1 MSCPPLAFPSPA
13 ADPPQLDLL
22 VCGGGVVGLSICYEA
37 LQRGWQ
43 VGLIDAGD
51 LGRAASW
58 AGAGILPAGPNGGAV
73 DPLEALRGLSSLL
86 HRRWADALREETGID
101 TGYRICGGW
110 HLGRTRVEAATLR
123 GHQLWWREHGIDF
136 ESLPL
141 RQLAEREPALAGLAA
156 REPEMVCYWVP
167 QEAQLRNPR
176 HLRALQAACHR
187 RGAWLAGHRP
197 LQALDS
203 ARGRVT
209 LALTSAGAV
218 RAERYCLANGAWA
231 GRTLESLGVRTGVL
245 PVRGQMLLYRSP
257 QRLIGSIVNDGH
269 RYLVPRDDG
278 HLLAGSC
285 EEEVGFCAETTPEM
299 VSQLRGWAEGLLPG
313 LAAARLERTWAGLRP
328 GSFDGFPYLG
338 RVAGWENLY
347 VASGHFRHGL
357 HLSTATAEVLV
368 QLMAGEPTTVDLTPF
383 RVPR

>member
-1 MSCPPLAFPSPA
+1 
-13 ADPPQLDLL
+13 
-22 VCGGGVVGLSICYEA
+22 
-37 LQRGWQ
+37 
-43 VGLIDAGD
+43 
-51 LGRAASW
+51 
-58 AGAGILPAGPNGGAV
+58 
-73 DPLEALRGLSSLL
+73 
-86 HRRWADALREETGID
+86 
-101 TGYRICGGW
+101 
-110 HLGRTRVEAATLR
+110 
-123 GHQLWWREHGIDF
+123 
-136 ESLPL
+136 
-141 RQLAEREPALAGLAA
+141 
-156 REPEMVCYWVP
+156 
-167 QEAQLRNPR
+167 
-176 HLRALQAACHR
+176 
-187 RGAWLAGHRP
+187 
-197 LQALDS
+197 
-203 ARGRVT
+203 
-209 LALTSAGAV
+209 
-218 RAERYCLANGAWA
+218 
-231 GRTLESLGVRTGVL
+231 
-245 PVRGQMLLYRSP
+245 MLLYRSP

-313 LAAARLERTWAGLRP
+313 LASARLERTWAGLRP